1 MDRAA
6 SRACGAHLGATP
18 GAPLRLVLPL
28 TNTYL
33 VGMRLSPSK
42 ALAVVLV
49 LVFCAF
55 GAEQASAASKKQPLD
70 GSSVPNIM
78 VDEGTPIIM
87 QGLERPKRAS
97 QGRRDTS
104 KETERKTTERHI
116 KIPRGSAGF
125 VPPPSRRVG
134 SRVRPCWGRRRLP
147 LRTTRLPSAT
157 PASGLVNSISL
168 FNLTRAWGTI
178 PPTAT
183 PTCATISTDNRSRGV
198 IQPIAGPL
206 PS

>member
-6 SRACGAHLGATP
+6 SRACGAHFGAAP

-33 VGMRLSPSK
+33 DDMRLSPSK
-42 ALAVVLV
+42 AFAVGLV

-55 GAEQASAASKKQPLD
+55 GAEQGSAASKKQPLD

-125 VPPPSRRVG
+125 VPPPSPSG
-134 SRVRPCWGRRRLP
+134 GLP
-147 LRTTRLPSAT
+147 RTPLLGQAPVAAPYNPPPVSNPSERIGQFNQSFQFNKGLGNNPTDRDSYLRY
-157 PASGLVNSISL
+157 N
-168 FNLTRAWGTI
+168 FNR
-178 PPTAT
+178 
-183 PTCATISTDNRSRGV
+183 
-198 IQPIAGPL
+198 
-206 PS
+206 